1 MKKIIFIVISTI
13 LFITNVKAFDID
25 VDKIDVNSKADELT
39 TNLNK
44 MYNIEVAEFN
54 NEIIYDEKVQELT
67 RDLVKISVSNDDT
80 QTKIEKFTKYMLLGS
95 TNGFD
100 TLTGSMAIKMYLEKI
115 ESLEIEAEYI
125 KDIKTVVFNE
135 NDAMSFAYI
144 PDAKING
151 EEKELIL
158 AFWLKEDRDEYRVYF
173 PWLTIDDDLNEYYKK
188 VTNGEDNGEIIGGT
202 FKQVAL
208 NNQESMPVS
217 DEVLNRIYQNNK
229 NMVVQITGMTQTGS
243 NMYGSG
249 FFIREGVVVTT
260 WSLFLKFLTNSNY
273 LYVNDVEGNTYNI
286 LGVVA
291 AQTDYDVV
299 VLKIDK
305 NVGTGVTFGTT
316 EDLKVNDKLFMI
328 NSKNNAGF
336 SINYGSFISLNSGRM
351 KNMFLLNNS
360 DVGAA
365 LFNQNGNIVGINVQ
379 DLLNSELSYANS
391 TDYLKRLQDVLN
403 SQKYENITYTLVDT
417 FKQKY
422 YTNLDEEKVF
432 KNIKSDI
439 WNKYRNIGKIE
450 NNITLP
456 LVKSSYVDGI
466 VSLRYKNKANNLI
479 DSIYLIA
486 DFTEELVNEGYVLTY
501 EDQFKKIYKN
511 KDYKIIIKSN
521 MSYLI
526 ILIMEI

>member
-1 MKKIIFIVISTI
+1 MKKIMFIVISTM

-25 VDKIDVNSKADELT
+25 VDKIDINSKANELT

-44 MYNIEVAEFN
+44 MYKIEVTDFN

-67 RDLVKISVSNDDT
+67 RSLVKISVSNDDT
-80 QTKIEKFTKYMLLGS
+80 QTKLEKFTKYMLLSS

-100 TLTGSMAIKMYLEKI
+100 TLSGSMAIQMYLEKI
-115 ESLEIEAEYI
+115 ESLDIEAEYI

-144 PDAKING
+144 PNAKING
-151 EEKELIL
+151 EDKDLIL
-158 AFWLKEDRDEYRVYF
+158 AFWLKEDKGEYRVYF

-188 VTNGEDNGEIIGGT
+188 VTNNEDKGEIIGGT

-208 NNQESMPVS
+208 NGQESMPVS
-217 DEVLNRIYQNNK
+217 EEVLNRIYQNNK
-229 NMVVQITGMTQTGS
+229 NNVVQITGMTQTGS

-249 FFIREGVVVTT
+249 FFIREGVIVTT
-260 WSLFLKFLTNSNY
+260 WSLFIQFLTNSNY
-273 LYVNDVEGNTYNI
+273 IYVNDASGNTYNI
-286 LGVVA
+286 LGVIA

-299 VLKIDK
+299 VLKLDK
-305 NVGTGVTFGTT
+305 NVGSGVTFGTT

-328 NSKNNAGF
+328 NSKNNSGF
-336 SINYGSFISLNSGRM
+336 SINYGAFVSLNNGRM
-351 KNMFLLNNS
+351 KNMFLLNKS

-365 LFNQNGNIVGINVQ
+365 LFNQNGNVVGINVQ

-403 SQKYENITYTLVDT
+403 GQKYENITYTLVDT

-432 KNIKSDI
+432 KNIKSDV
-439 WNKYRNIGKIE
+439 WNKYRNIGKLE
-450 NNITLP
+450 KNITLP

-486 DFTEELVNEGYVLTY
+486 DFTEELVSEGYALTY
-501 EDQFKKIYKN
+501 EDQFKKIYKS